1 MLFESSM
8 TTMMTMTMEQ
18 HTTTIPQQVLA
29 AAAVVVAIQ
38 FLQWFVKRA
47 KLVQAVNRLPGPG
60 LSEPGTSHFLL
71 GHAYRPLQTRGSIPN
86 KPNSPHGLPI
96 QKEYAARFQ
105 KDGIYRLWVFHPHTV
120 PFAIPLV
127 YVTDP
132 TFVSQL
138 LERTRTTT
146 NSNKSNKKNAQQHLI
161 ICKEK
166 RALKLADALIGDS
179 IFALPDDS
187 PEWKRQR
194 KLSLGFF
201 SQTILE
207 ETVRISTGILQD
219 LFFDK
224 WDKNKNNEHGGAVMG
239 IEMEEWS
246 SRLTMEVLG
255 LVGFGYSFGALL
267 SYNSEE
273 KAVGDH
279 DDDSLYNVYSTLLAT
294 MTRRFNAPPWAQYLP
309 NAENRNFSR
318 GSHRLNSVMHDVIQE
333 RLKEQIQSEE
343 QNEGKDESSLSQ
355 KNTKRRKDL
364 LSRLLLKDEQGER
377 LPYKYIFGNVRGFLF
392 AGHDTTSSVLSYALW
407 CLATNPHAMKR
418 LQTELDELFESI
430 VAPGRD
436 ESPTYNQL
444 RNLRYLDAVVKETLR
459 LNAPAPIGRAS
470 LEDIPLQ
477 SSHDDNNNKTYV
489 IPKGVAIII
498 QPSLVHTSHAHWK
511 DAEAFCPERFLESS
525 TTANN
530 NNNKSFFP
538 FSMGPRHCVGEQL
551 ALAELKNILAHMV
564 RRYDLQP
571 NEHAVTPMLF
581 MQFTIKPHEVLLD
594 ITPRFKKV
602 G

>member
-1 MLFESSM
+1 
-8 TTMMTMTMEQ
+8 MTMTMEH
-18 HTTTIPQQVLA
+18 HTTTVAQQVLA
-29 AAAVVVAIQ
+29 TVAVVAAIQ

-60 LSEPGTSHFLL
+60 LSESGTSHFLL
-71 GHAYRPLQTRGSIPN
+71 GHAYRPLQTYGSIPN

-96 QKEYAARFQ
+96 QKEYTARFQ

-120 PFAIPLV
+120 PFAFPLV

-132 TFVSQL
+132 RFVSQL
-138 LERTRTTT
+138 LERTTTTTTTT
-146 NSNKSNKKNAQQHLI
+146 NNRSNKKYAQQHLI

-166 RALKLADALIGDS
+166 RVLKLADALIGDS
-179 IFALPDDS
+179 FFALPDDS
-187 PEWKRQR
+187 PEWKHQR
-194 KLSLGFF
+194 KLFLGFF

-219 LFFDK
+219 FFFDK
-224 WDKNKNNEHGGAVMG
+224 WDKNKNNEHGGAVVG

-255 LVGFGYSFGALL
+255 LVGLGYSFGSLL
-267 SYNSEE
+267 SYDSEE
-273 KAVGDH
+273 KPVD
-279 DDDSLYNVYSTLLAT
+279 DDDSLYNLYSTLMAT
-294 MTRRFNAPPWAQYLP
+294 ITRRFNAPPWAQYLP
-309 NAENRNFSR
+309 NEENRIFSR
-318 GSHRLNSVMHDVIQE
+318 GSHRLNSVMHDVIQK
-333 RLKEQIQSEE
+333 RLEEQIQSEQ
-343 QNEGKDESSLSQ
+343 QNEGRDESSSSPHG
-355 KNTKRRKDL
+355 NTKRRKDL

-377 LPYKYIFGNVRGFLF
+377 LPYKYILGNVRGFIF

-407 CLATNPHAMKR
+407 CLATNPHVMKR
-418 LQTELDELFESI
+418 LQTEVDELFESI

-444 RNLRYLDAVVKETLR
+444 RNLRYLDAVIKETLR

-477 SSHDDNNNKTYV
+477 SSNNNKTYV
-489 IPKGVAIII
+489 IPKGVTIII
-498 QPSLVHTSHAHWK
+498 QPSLIHTSRAHWK
-511 DAEAFCPERFLESS
+511 DAETFCPERFLESS
-525 TTANN
+525 TTANK

-594 ITPRFKKV
+594 ITPRCKKA
-602 G
+602 GWKG